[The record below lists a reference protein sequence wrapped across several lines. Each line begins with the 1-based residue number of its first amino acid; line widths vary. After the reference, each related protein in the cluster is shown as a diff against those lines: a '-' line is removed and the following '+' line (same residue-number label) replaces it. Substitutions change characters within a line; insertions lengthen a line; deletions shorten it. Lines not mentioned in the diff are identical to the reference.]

1 MQKLQDINVK
11 AVGLGLLAD
20 VGGTFLFS
28 LIFGIIGVLLLVST
42 GRDIKELEEFA
53 KTRDFFYLM
62 TVAGL
67 IFTGVGGYVAGRVAK
82 KAEILNALTMGVIS
96 VLLGG
101 ITGFFSKGTSF
112 LIFDIIAMILTLTF
126 AFAGGY
132 VCIKLKEAAVRQDK

>member
-1 MQKLQDINVK
+1 M
-11 AVGLGLLAD
+11 GLLAD

-28 LIFGIIGVLLLVST
+28 LIFGIIGVLALVSN

-53 KTRDFFYLM
+53 KTRNFFYLM

-82 KAEILNALTMGVIS
+82 KAEIKNALAMGVLSI
-96 VLLGG
+96 LLGG
-101 ITGFFSKGTSF
+101 ITVLFSKDTSF
-112 LIFDIIAMILTLTF
+112 LIFDIIAMILTLAF

-132 VCIKLKEAAVRQDK
+132 VCIKLKESAVKQENK